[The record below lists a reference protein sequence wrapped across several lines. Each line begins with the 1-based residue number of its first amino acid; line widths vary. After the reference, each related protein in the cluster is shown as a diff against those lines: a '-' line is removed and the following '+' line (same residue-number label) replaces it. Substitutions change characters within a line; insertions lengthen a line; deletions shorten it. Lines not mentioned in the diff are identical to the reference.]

1 MGFDQKGKSVFCV
14 TRGESGKW
22 HVSEEGF
29 EKPIASFDSQDD
41 AEEYARDLAKTKE
54 GSTVKMAGQD
64 GSAPQKAAQG
74 TGANRR

>member
-1 MGFDQKGKSVFCV
+1 MGFDQKGKPVFCV

-41 AEEYARDLAKTKE
+41 AEEYARDLAATKE
-54 GSTVKMAGQD
+54 GSIVKMPGQ
-64 GSAPQKAAQG
+64 G
-74 TGANRR
+74 GATTRGGERRQ

>member
-29 EKPIASFDSQDD
+29 DKPIASFDSQDD
-41 AEEYARDLAKTKE
+41 AEEYARDLAATKE
-54 GSTVKMAGQD
+54 GSIVKMPGQ
-64 GSAPQKAAQG
+64 GSATTRG
-74 TGANRR
+74 GERRQ